1 MEDSEHDPALLGG
14 CLSKWCKEPEAASFG
29 ILVEKPAKPAEFDS
43 VLSAES
49 GLIAHAIESKR
60 HPVAS
65 YLFPATSEGAA
76 LKKKNTAIRAALALF
91 AVILLTLLI
100 FPVPRTISGSCELV
114 PSRRAPVVAQTSG
127 RIQRVFAQEG
137 MAVAKGTPLF
147 QIDDS
152 TLRSHLTVAE
162 QQFAKADAEVRLHRE
177 EGDMQTLRAATL
189 EKQRLESE
197 IGTIRRDITE
207 STIASPLDGA
217 VVSKDLDFRLGEVV
231 QPGIVLCEVASL
243 ENWDLQIRVPEAE
256 AGPLELAIKKR
267 GELPVRYALQ
277 ARADSTL
284 QAKVSSRA
292 EISQMV
298 YTESSGS
305 FVYVTLRGIE
315 LPSELR
321 AEIRPGFSG
330 YAKIEGCQL
339 PLAFSLVERA
349 FHFLRLHF
357 LL

>member
-1 MEDSEHDPALLGG
+1 
-14 CLSKWCKEPEAASFG
+14 
-29 ILVEKPAKPAEFDS
+29 
-43 VLSAES
+43 
-49 GLIAHAIESKR
+49 
-60 HPVAS
+60 
-65 YLFPATSEGAA
+65 
-76 LKKKNTAIRAALALF
+76 
-91 AVILLTLLI
+91 
-100 FPVPRTISGSCELV
+100 
-114 PSRRAPVVAQTSG
+114 
-127 RIQRVFAQEG
+127 
-137 MAVAKGTPLF
+137 
-147 QIDDS
+147 
-152 TLRSHLTVAE
+152 
-162 QQFAKADAEVRLHRE
+162 
-177 EGDMQTLRAATL
+177 
-189 EKQRLESE
+189 
-197 IGTIRRDITE
+197 
-207 STIASPLDGA
+207 
-217 VVSKDLDFRLGEVV
+217 VSKDLDLRLGEVV

-256 AGPLELAIKKR
+256 AGPLELAIEKR

-321 AEIRPGFSG
+321 SEIRPGFSG
-330 YAKIEGCQL
+330 YAKIEGRQL
-339 PLAFSLVERA
+339 PLAFNLVERA